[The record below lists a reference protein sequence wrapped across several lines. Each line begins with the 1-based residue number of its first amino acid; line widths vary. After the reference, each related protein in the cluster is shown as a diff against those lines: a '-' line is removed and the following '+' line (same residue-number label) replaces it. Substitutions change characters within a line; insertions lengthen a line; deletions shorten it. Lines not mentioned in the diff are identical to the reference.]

1 MSTLVA
7 TNPES
12 ATPYLMTV
20 KQVCQWLQT
29 DITKGLNHN
38 VVTARLA
45 EHGENT
51 LGTEAAA
58 SMFSV
63 FMSNLINPM
72 NVIVV
77 LALGLSCIVKDWVQV
92 VALGFVIAVNTIV
105 GFLQESKSESTMA
118 ALKKMSSPSAKVI
131 RNGGKLETISSL
143 LVVPGDIVIFEE
155 GDQIPADLRIFESVN
170 LSVDEMMLTGE
181 SVPVE
186 KSTAAISLDSC
197 DDGDVSLGDRANL
210 AFNSTTVTRG
220 RGRGIVVATGL
231 RTEVGRIAQLLKS
244 QDDDDDDDETN
255 AKRSAFQRFARRIPG
270 VKGRSTKTPLQKS
283 LERMMYSLVPCAM
296 IFALFVFWS
305 ANWEWSSG
313 TALYAVIAII
323 PEGLPAVVTVTMA
336 VGVRKM
342 AKEKA
347 IVRKINALEALGMIS
362 NICSDKT
369 GTLTI
374 GKMTAQELWIAGE
387 RYLVNGTGVNPT
399 NGGVSLDAADGGR
412 ENELTADSINESPIL
427 DEFFTCAALCNQ
439 STLEPPEDP
448 TSADQSKPEWSA
460 IGDPTEI
467 ALQVLAHRVHMQKI
481 DLISRKRLDFV
492 AELAFDSTLKRM
504 TTLYAEPSRSENT
517 WRLRIH
523 MKGALERVMDQYAD
537 FEALAIREMERLA
550 DKGYRV
556 LALAH
561 REETITGSLP
571 VIDVQDGRGA
581 VEQNFVF
588 LGLVGIFDPPRESS
602 APAIRTCFR
611 AGIDVHMA
619 TGDHARTAAAI
630 AKQIGIFRPGEEKD
644 GVWSAHAFDKL
655 SDDQIDALPRL
666 PVVISRCAP
675 KTKVRL
681 VAALHRRGKFVAM
694 TGDGTNDAP
703 ALKAADVGVA
713 MGLTGS
719 DVAKNASDIVLTDDE
734 FGTIVAAVR
743 EGRRMFENITKFS
756 MYFLCGN
763 VAEVIAMVVGLAV
776 RGSDSTAYFPM
787 SALSVLYINMITSTP
802 VAIFMVNEK
811 ASRTVMSKPP
821 RGHPE
826 NQYAEEIVADSSAGV
841 LTRAPAASASSVSS
855 STSMFTTRFLLD
867 ALFYGT
873 VAGSLS
879 LGAFVISMAFTD
891 RGLNGYDASRCNDHS
906 STFVEAECSEIYE
919 ARGIAFMVLNATLLV
934 HG

>member
-7 TNPES
+7 TSPES
-12 ATPYLMTV
+12 AVPYLMTV

-29 DITKGLNHN
+29 DATKGLNNN

-51 LGTEAAA
+51 LGTDAAA

-72 NVIVV
+72 NVILV

-186 KSTAAISLDSC
+186 KSTAAISLASC

-210 AFNSTTVTRG
+210 AFNSTAVTRG
-220 RGRGIVVATGL
+220 RGRGIAVATGL

-283 LERMMYSLVPCAM
+283 LESMMYSLVPCAM

-305 ANWEWSSG
+305 ANWNWSSG
-313 TALYAVIAII
+313 TALYAVAISIAII

-347 IVRKINALEALGMIS
+347 IVRKIKALEALGMIS

-387 RYLVNGTGVNPT
+387 RYLVNGTGLNPT
-399 NGGVSLDAADGGR
+399 NGGVSPDVADGGR

-448 TSADQSKPEWSA
+448 TSADQSKHEWSA

-467 ALQVLAHRVHMQKI
+467 ALQVLAHRVNMQKI

-504 TTLYAEPSRSENT
+504 TTLYAEPSRSETT

-523 MKGALERVMDQYAD
+523 MKGALERVMECCNQYYAADGQLAAKNAD

-644 GVWSAHAFDKL
+644 GVWTAHAFDKL

-719 DVAKNASDIVLTDDE
+719 NVAKNASDIVLTDDE

-763 VAEVIAMVVGLAV
+763 VAEVIGEPTLTAV
-776 RGSDSTAYFPM
+776 RSC
-787 SALSVLYINMITSTP
+787 
-802 VAIFMVNEK
+802 
-811 ASRTVMSKPP
+811 
-821 RGHPE
+821 
-826 NQYAEEIVADSSAGV
+826 SSG
-841 LTRAPAASASSVSS
+841 
-855 STSMFTTRFLLD
+855 
-867 ALFYGT
+867 
-873 VAGSLS
+873 
-879 LGAFVISMAFTD
+879 
-891 RGLNGYDASRCNDHS
+891 N
-906 STFVEAECSEIYE
+906 
-919 ARGIAFMVLNATLLV
+919 
-934 HG
+934 